1 MKWRDVVAL
10 GGEFPE
16 VVESTSYGTP
26 ALKVGKALVIRLRE
40 DGDGLVLFDVPNE
53 ERELLMAAEPAVF
66 HLTPH
71 YENYAIVL
79 ARMSA
84 ITPDRLRSFVER
96 RWRARAPKRAIK
108 ELIADG

>member
-1 MKWRDVVAL
+1 MEWSDIVAL

-16 VVESTSYGTP
+16 MVASTSYGTP

-40 DGDGLVLFDVPNE
+40 DGDGLVLFDVPHE
-53 ERELLMAAEPAVF
+53 ERELLMAAEPEIF

-71 YENYAIVL
+71 YEDYAIVL
-79 ARMSA
+79 ARMSV
-84 ITPDRLRSFVER
+84 ITPDRLRLFIER

-108 ELIADG
+108 ALTADR